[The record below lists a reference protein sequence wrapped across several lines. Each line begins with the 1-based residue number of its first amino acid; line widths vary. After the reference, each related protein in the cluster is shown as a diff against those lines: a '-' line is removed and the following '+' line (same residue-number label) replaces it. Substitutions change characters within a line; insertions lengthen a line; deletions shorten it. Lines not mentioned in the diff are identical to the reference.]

1 MLKSIITP
9 MNFTLVRDA
18 ICQHIANERDNQI
31 QLAQKSQ
38 AEENW
43 IEQNIGFTI
52 FPKRLR
58 VPNVYEL
65 PCVYIYFN
73 EATFPQSLQ
82 DIYANR
88 LVGNLQVEYYAGGI
102 AEIDESEEIDEQII
116 VTADENAEDRLQ
128 YLTAQ
133 LYKILCSEETNIF
146 KATGGLVKSFGPK
159 EWKRVLS
166 PRDINSVESVFGA
179 MFNFEVEI
187 DEPTIYANTFKVKEF
202 YTSLDIKEEYIS
214 PLVKTILTSQ

>member
-73 EATFPQSLQ
+73 EATFPQV
-82 DIYANR
+82 IYK
-88 LVGNLQVEYYAGGI
+88 
-102 AEIDESEEIDEQII
+102 S
-116 VTADENAEDRLQ
+116 
-128 YLTAQ
+128 
-133 LYKILCSEETNIF
+133 NITPEVLPKST
-146 KATGGLVKSFGPK
+146 KAKKS
-159 EWKRVLS
+159 
-166 PRDINSVESVFGA
+166 
-179 MFNFEVEI
+179 
-187 DEPTIYANTFKVKEF
+187 
-202 YTSLDIKEEYIS
+202 TSK
-214 PLVKTILTSQ
+214 